1 MVKHSQCGDERFFGI
16 AIHDVTRSL
25 SLLDEA
31 GFRLSSFYWFLELRV
46 LQGFKWGD
54 IETGGQSCLGCF
66 IKCVACIYSGNKKP
80 AISGRFF
87 YCGLAG
93 LIKHR
98 IPAASCR
105 WL

>member
-46 LQGFKWGD
+46 LQGFKWG
-54 IETGGQSCLGCF
+54 G
-66 IKCVACIYSGNKKP
+66 Y
-80 AISGRFF
+80 
-87 YCGLAG
+87 
-93 LIKHR
+93 
-98 IPAASCR
+98 
-105 WL
+105 